1 MIQLN
6 FPLQAHNNK
15 QWLVL
20 YNYFGFVLPEN
31 IGGLIHLLNQGHW
44 KRNHWI
50 ESYTT

>member
-31 IGGLIHLLNQGHW
+31 IGGKIANYNIFTASFNIP
-44 KRNHWI
+44 KY
-50 ESYTT
+50 S